1 MTTPDETANKQA
13 KRRPGRVVLKP
24 SDIDSHDMEII
35 KQELADLRA
44 AHNDLVWHI
53 NAQGRWLDKF
63 AQIFRKTL
71 KYAPWRYCAW
81 VLPLP
86 LPPFEEHKE
95 LPYLEMKDA
104 KPMQRGE
111 V

>member
-1 MTTPDETANKQA
+1 
-13 KRRPGRVVLKP
+13 
-24 SDIDSHDMEII
+24 
-35 KQELADLRA
+35 
-44 AHNDLVWHI
+44 
-53 NAQGRWLDKF
+53 LDKF